1 MWMNLLFCL
10 LIIYPSS
17 EAKPQRVKRATSA
30 ERQLIRASK
39 DNDIGEVRDLL
50 NQRTDVDAADS
61 DQWTALH
68 WAAAKGHTEIVS
80 LLLEKGAN
88 VNVQD
93 KDGWTPIFGA
103 ATWGRTDVVSLL
115 LENRADPNIPN
126 KYGETPILR
135 AAGNGHTDVVS
146 LLLTKGA
153 NVNAQDKWG
162 KTPIFYA
169 ARYGYKETARIL
181 QDNNADPRI
190 KVTSGSN
197 EGKSACDYNSS
208 VRNILRC

>member
-68 WAAAKGHTEIVS
+68 WA
-80 LLLEKGAN
+80 
-88 VNVQD
+88 
-93 KDGWTPIFGA
+93 
-103 ATWGRTDVVSLL
+103 
-115 LENRADPNIPN
+115 
-126 KYGETPILR
+126 
-135 AAGNGHTDVVS
+135 
-146 LLLTKGA
+146 
-153 NVNAQDKWG
+153 
-162 KTPIFYA
+162 
-169 ARYGYKETARIL
+169 
-181 QDNNADPRI
+181 
-190 KVTSGSN
+190 
-197 EGKSACDYNSS
+197 GKSFSKHFLEENFVYTSCSKNVY
-208 VRNILRC
+208 